1 MSQEM
6 MSDAMPSEALES
18 QGQLEEQQEGSQEQ
32 QESAQEGEKQQ
43 EEAEKKAEQALR
55 KKYSLKVNNKVK
67 DIELDLSNDAEIQKY
82 LQKALAADEKFQEA
96 ANIKKGFAALI
107 EQIKTN
113 PLAILT
119 HPDIGVDV
127 KALATQ
133 VLAKEMEELEKS
145 PEQKRIEELERKL
158 KEKEEYEKKLE
169 EERRQAELAKLE
181 EEAVAEL
188 DMQITQALEKSDLP
202 KSPYVVKRIADTMY
216 NAMRLGY
223 SDVTVEQIMP
233 YVEEQITSELQALFD
248 AAPDQTAKKLMEKF
262 VGKKN
267 LDRVR
272 KASLAK
278 AKPASIKS
286 VPDTGAVPKEKGDK
300 KEEIETI
307 SVRSLL
313 GF

>member
-1 MSQEM
+1 MSEEM
-6 MSDAMPSEALES
+6 TADAVSSEALEP
-18 QGQLEEQQEGSQEQ
+18 QEQLEEQQEGSEGQ
-32 QESAQEGEKQQ
+32 QESSEEQQKQQ

-55 KKYSLKVNNKVK
+55 KKFSLKVNNKVK

-107 EQIKTN
+107 EQIKSN

-133 VLAKEMEELEKS
+133 VLAKEMEDLEKS

-158 KEKEEYEKKLE
+158 KEKEEYEKRLE
-169 EERRQAELAKLE
+169 EEKRQAELAKLE

-188 DMQITQALEKSDLP
+188 DMQITQALEKSELP

-272 KASLAK
+272 KASLSK
-278 AKPASIKS
+278 PKPASIKS
-286 VPDTGAVPKEKGDK
+286 VQDTGAIPKDKEEK
-300 KEEIETI
+300 KEEVETI
-307 SVRSLL
+307 SVRNLL

>member
-32 QESAQEGEKQQ
+32 QESAQEAEKQK

-67 DIELDLSNDAEIQKY
+67 DVELDLSNDAEIQKY

>member
-1 MSQEM
+1 MSEEITSGDVS
-6 MSDAMPSEALES
+6 SDAIDASEEIEAVED
-18 QGQLEEQQEGSQEQ
+18 QQEEGADEQEQ
-32 QESAQEGEKQQ
+32 AQQ
-43 EEAEKKAEQALR
+43 EAEKKAEAAALKR
-55 KKYSLKVNNKVK
+55 KYSLKVNNKVK
-67 DIELDLSNDAEIQKY
+67 DLELDLGNDAEVQKY

-96 ANIKKGFAALI
+96 ANVKKGFANLI
-107 EQIKTN
+107 EQIRTN

-119 HPDIGVDV
+119 HPDIGVDI

-133 VLAKEMEELEKS
+133 VLAQEMEDLEKS

-158 KEKEEYEKKLE
+158 KDKEELEKQLE
-169 EERRQAELAKLE
+169 EEKRQAEMARLE

-188 DMQITQALEKSDLP
+188 DMQISDALDRSELP

-216 NAMRLGY
+216 NAMRMGY
-223 SDVTVEQIMP
+223 TDVTVSQIMP
-233 YVEEQITSELQALFD
+233 YVEEQITSEFQALFD

-272 KASLAK
+272 KSGLS
-278 AKPASIKS
+278 KPKPTTMRSN
-286 VPDTGAVPKEKGDK
+286 VQDTGSSSK
-300 KEEIETI
+300 KSEQKQEVETI
-307 SVRSLL
+307 SVKNLL

>member
-1 MSQEM
+1 MSEEIT
-6 MSDAMPSEALES
+6 SDVAEAASSEAIEASAENEELVEGS
-18 QGQLEEQQEGSQEQ
+18 EEEQQPEQ
-32 QESAQEGEKQQ
+32 SEV
-43 EEAEKKAEQALR
+43 EKKAEQALR
-55 KKYSLKVNNKVK
+55 KKYNLKVNNKVK
-67 DIELDLSNDAEIQKY
+67 ELELDLGNDAEVQKY

-96 ANIKKGFAALI
+96 ANVKKGFAQLI

-119 HPDIGVDV
+119 HPDIGVDI

-133 VLAKEMEELEKS
+133 VLAQEMEDMEKS

-158 KEKEEYEKKLE
+158 KEKEELEKQLEDEKK
-169 EERRQAELAKLE
+169 QAELARLE
-181 EEAVAEL
+181 AEAVEEL
-188 DMQITQALEKSDLP
+188 DLQITDALDKSELP
-202 KSPYVVKRIADTMY
+202 KSPYVVKRIADTML
-216 NAMRLGY
+216 NAMRMGY

-233 YVEEQITSELQALFD
+233 YVEEQITSEIQALFD

-272 KASLAK
+272 KSNISK
-278 AKPASIKS
+278 PKPASLKS
-286 VPDTGAVPKEKGDK
+286 VQDTGASSKKSEQKEQV
-300 KEEIETI
+300 ETI
-307 SVRSLL
+307 SVKNLL

>member
-1 MSQEM
+1 MSEEM
-6 MSDAMPSEALES
+6 TAEAVSSEALEN
-18 QGQLEEQQEGSQEQ
+18 QEQLEEQQEGSEEQ
-32 QESAQEGEKQQ
+32 QESSKDEQKQK
-43 EEAEKKAEQALR
+43 EEAEKKVEQALR
-55 KKYSLKVNNKVK
+55 KKYSLKVNNKIR

-158 KEKEEYEKKLE
+158 REKEEYEKRLE
-169 EERRQAELAKLE
+169 EEKRQAELARLE
-181 EEAVAEL
+181 EEAIAEL
-188 DMQITQALEKSDLP
+188 DMQITQALEKSELP

-223 SDVTVEQIMP
+223 TDVTVEQILP

-248 AAPDQTAKKLMEKF
+248 AAPDQTAKKLIEKF

-272 KASLAK
+272 KASLS
-278 AKPASIKS
+278 KPKPTSIKS
-286 VPDTGAVPKEKGDK
+286 VQDTGAIPKDKGEK
-300 KEEIETI
+300 KEEVETI
-307 SVRSLL
+307 SVRNLL

>member
-6 MSDAMPSEALES
+6 MSDAMSSEALES

-43 EEAEKKAEQALR
+43 EEAEKKAEQSLR
-55 KKYSLKVNNKVK
+55 KKYSLKVNNKIK

-278 AKPASIKS
+278 TKPTSIKS

-307 SVRSLL
+307 SVRNLL

>member
-18 QGQLEEQQEGSQEQ
+18 QGQLEEQQESSQEQ

-43 EEAEKKAEQALR
+43 EEAEKKAEQSLR
-55 KKYSLKVNNKVK
+55 KKYSLKVNNKIK
-67 DIELDLSNDAEIQKY
+67 DIELDLNNDAEIQKY

-107 EQIKTN
+107 EQIKTD
-113 PLAILT
+113 PIAILT

-188 DMQITQALEKSDLP
+188 DLQITKALEKSDLP

-278 AKPASIKS
+278 AKPTSIKS

-307 SVRSLL
+307 SVRNLL

>member
-32 QESAQEGEKQQ
+32 QESAQEAEKQQ

-107 EQIKTN
+107 EQIKSN

-145 PEQKRIEELERKL
+145 PEQKRIEELEKKL

-278 AKPASIKS
+278 AKPTSIKS
-286 VPDTGAVPKEKGDK
+286 VPDTGAVSKEKEDK

-307 SVRSLL
+307 SVKNLL

>member
-18 QGQLEEQQEGSQEQ
+18 QGQLEEQQEDSQEQ
-32 QESAQEGEKQQ
+32 QESAQEAEKQQ

-278 AKPASIKS
+278 AKPTSIKS

-307 SVRSLL
+307 SVKNLL

>member
-145 PEQKRIEELERKL
+145 PEQKRIEELEKKL

-278 AKPASIKS
+278 AKPTSIKS

-307 SVRSLL
+307 SVKNLL